1 MFALGGAFTVFVA
14 GILAWLVLRWVGDAL
29 SSAASTDAER
39 TDAER
44 TDAERTDAER
54 TDAERTD
61 AERTDA
67 ERVPFAGG
75 YEPVVH
81 AWSRYHV
88 RYYAMA
94 LLFLA
99 FDMEMVFMYPWA
111 MVFVREGA
119 KALVEMLMFI
129 VILVLGILYAW
140 REGVFRWA

>member
-1 MFALGGAFTVFVA
+1 MVALGGAFTVFVA
-14 GILAWLVLRWVGDAL
+14 GILAWLMLRWVGDAL
-29 SSAASTDAER
+29 ASSTSTAP
-39 TDAER
+39 
-44 TDAERTDAER
+44 
-54 TDAERTD
+54 
-61 AERTDA
+61 

-75 YEPVVH
+75 YEPAVH

-88 RYYAMA
+88 RYYSMA

-111 MVFVREGA
+111 VVFAREGV

-140 REGVFRWA
+140 RERALDWA